1 MRLEK
6 ASNEAI
12 KFSCI
17 NYHYSKSV
25 PVNPVAFSV
34 FNSKNEF
41 CGCILYGYG
50 AANNIAKAFGFVQGN
65 VIELTRMALNGKQE
79 STSKSLAISLKLIKK
94 LCPLVKLIVS
104 YADSEQSHIG
114 IIYQATNWY
123 FIGQSIDTNLIINNK
138 RMHRRSIDSV
148 YGTSSLVK
156 LKSMGHDV
164 TAIKTKIKYKYIY
177 PLNKEL
183 TELCEKLKKPYPKK
197 SVISIDNDAV
207 TNPSKEGGAVPTI
220 THHD

>member
-12 KFSCI
+12 KYSCL

-50 AANNIAKAFGFVQGN
+50 ANNNIAKQYGLVNGQ
-65 VIELTRMALNGKQE
+65 VIELLRMALNSKQE
-79 STSKSLAISLKLIKK
+79 STSKAMSLSIKLIKK
-94 LCPLVKLIVS
+94 KLPLAKLLVS
-104 YADSEQSHIG
+104 FADSRQGHIG
-114 IIYQATNWY
+114 TIYQATNWY
-123 FIGQSIDTNLIINNK
+123 YTGESKTTPDYFFRGRWMHQRQVNSLIGTLKKLPVDTKK
-138 RMHRRSIDSV
+138 RGGGNR
-148 YGTSSLVK
+148 
-156 LKSMGHDV
+156 LK
-164 TAIKTKIKYKYIY
+164 YLY

-197 SVISIDNDAV
+197 SVKSIVNDAV
-207 TNPSKEGGAVPTI
+207 TNPSEESGAEPTL
-220 THHD
+220 THHE

>member
-12 KFSCI
+12 KYACL

-34 FNSKNEF
+34 FNDKNEF

-50 AANNIAKAFGFVQGN
+50 ANNNIAKQYGLVNGQ
-65 VIELTRMALNGKQE
+65 VIELLRMALNGKQE
-79 STSKSLAISLKLIKK
+79 STSQAMSLSIKLIKK
-94 LCPLVKLIVS
+94 KLPLAKLLVS
-104 YADSEQSHIG
+104 FADSRQGHIG

-123 FIGQSIDTNLIINNK
+123 YTGESNTTPDYFFRGRWMHQRQINSLIGSLKKLPLNTKK
-138 RMHRRSIDSV
+138 RDG
-148 YGTSSLVK
+148 GTRLKYLYPLDKSLTEMCNK
-156 LKSMGHDV
+156 LKR
-164 TAIKTKIKYKYIY
+164 
-177 PLNKEL
+177 
-183 TELCEKLKKPYPKK
+183 PYPKK
-197 SVISIDNDAV
+197 SVISIVNDAV
-207 TNPSKEGGAVPTI
+207 TNPSEEGGAVPTI